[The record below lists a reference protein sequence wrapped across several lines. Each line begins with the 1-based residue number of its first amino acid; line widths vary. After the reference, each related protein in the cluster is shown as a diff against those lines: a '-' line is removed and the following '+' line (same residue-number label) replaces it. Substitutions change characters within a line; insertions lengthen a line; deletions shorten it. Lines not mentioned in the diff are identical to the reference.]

1 MRKILILTLRE
12 YRTSVRTKSFII
24 GLLLAPILMGGS
36 MIVFML
42 LKDKVDINDKKIAI
56 IDHSGIMADTL
67 VKVAEYRNTQEI
79 FNPETGE
86 KVRPAYILEI
96 VETDSASLFDTK
108 MELSDRVRSKDLH
121 AFIEIGPGVVHPA
134 EDPEKARILYF
145 SEHAFMDDVINW
157 FTWPINNRVRQIR
170 IEELNLDEEAV
181 GDLFHY
187 NYPERMGLINV
198 DRKTGDVQ
206 DAQHTDELQTF
217 LIPYIMV
224 LLMFLMVMMSAVPLL
239 TAVMEE
245 KIERIAEVLLG
256 SVTPFQFMMGKILGS
271 ISVSLTVS
279 AVYVI
284 AGIIAAKQMN
294 VGDMIPYHVLPWFF
308 VYLILF
314 VVMVGSAMAALG
326 SACNDNKDAQSLQFP
341 AMIPVI
347 LPLFIMVPIIQNPA
361 GSMATT
367 LSLLP
372 PFTPS
377 LMVIRLATPVTIPLW
392 QPVAGL
398 VGVILF
404 TLFSVWAGGRIF
416 RTLILMQGVKPKLGN
431 LMKLVFRG

>member
-24 GLLLAPILMGGS
+24 GLLLAPLLMGGS

-56 IDHSGIMADTL
+56 IDHSEIMADTL
-67 VKVAEYRNTQEI
+67 VKTAEYRNSHEI
-79 FNPETGE
+79 FDPETGE
-86 KVRPAYILEI
+86 KVRSAYILEI
-96 VETDSASLFDTK
+96 IESDSASLFETK
-108 MELSDRVRSKDLH
+108 IKLSDRVRSKDLH
-121 AFIEIGPGVVHPA
+121 AFIEIGPGIVHPA
-134 EDPEKARILYF
+134 DDPEKARIIYY

-170 IEELNLDEEAV
+170 IDELDLDEEAV

-206 DAQHTDELQTF
+206 DAQHTNELQTF

-271 ISVSLTVS
+271 ISVSMTVS

-284 AGIIAAKQMN
+284 AGIVAAKQMN
-294 VGDMIPYHVLPWFF
+294 VGDMIPYHILPWFF

-314 VVMVGSAMAALG
+314 VIMVGSAMAALG

-367 LSLLP
+367 LSLIP
-372 PFTPS
+372 PFTPT
-377 LMVIRLATPVTIPLW
+377 LMIIRLATPVTIPIW

-431 LMKLVFRG
+431 LVKLVLRG

>member
-1 MRKILILTLRE
+1 MRKIFILTLRE

-24 GLLLAPILMGGS
+24 GLLLAPVLMGGS

-42 LKDKVDINDKKIAI
+42 LKDKVDINDKRIAI

-67 VKVAEYRNTQEI
+67 VKTAEYRNANELTD
-79 FNPETGE
+79 PETGE

-96 VETDSASLFDTK
+96 IETDSASLFETK
-108 MELSDRVRSKDLH
+108 MKLSDRVRSKELH
-121 AFIEIGPGVVHPA
+121 AFIEIGPGIVHPA
-134 EDPEKARILYF
+134 DDPEKARILYY

-170 IEELNLDEEAV
+170 IDELNLDEEEI

-187 NYPERMGLINV
+187 NYPQRMGLINV
-198 DRKTGDVQ
+198 DKKTGDVQ
-206 DAQHTDELQTF
+206 DAQRTDELQTF

-284 AGIIAAKQMN
+284 AGIVAAKQMD
-294 VGDMIPYHVLPWFF
+294 VGEMIPYHVLPWFF

-314 VVMVGSAMAALG
+314 VIMVGSAMAALG

-367 LSLLP
+367 LSLIP
-372 PFTPS
+372 PFTPT
-377 LMVIRLATPVTIPLW
+377 LMIIRLATPVTIPAW
-392 QPVAGL
+392 QPIAGL
-398 VGVILF
+398 AGVILF
-404 TLFSVWAGGRIF
+404 TLFSVWAGGRVF

-431 LMKLVFRG
+431 LLKLVFRG

>member
-24 GLLLAPILMGGS
+24 GLLLAPLLMGGS

-67 VKVAEYRNTQEI
+67 VKTAEYRNSYEI
-79 FNPETGE
+79 FDPETGE
-86 KVRPAYILEI
+86 KVRPAYLLEI
-96 VETDSASLFDTK
+96 IESDSASLFETK
-108 MELSDRVRSKDLH
+108 MKLSDRVRSRDLH
-121 AFIEIGPGVVHPA
+121 AFIEIGPGIVHPA
-134 EDPEKARILYF
+134 DDPEKARILYY

-170 IEELNLDEEAV
+170 IDELDLDEEAV

-198 DRKTGDVQ
+198 DRKTGDVK
-206 DAQHTDELQTF
+206 DAQHTNELQTF

-271 ISVSLTVS
+271 ISVSMTVS

-284 AGIIAAKQMN
+284 AGIVAAKQMN

-314 VVMVGSAMAALG
+314 VIMVGSAMAALG

-347 LPLFIMVPIIQNPA
+347 LPLFIMVPIIQNPV

-367 LSLLP
+367 LSLIP
-372 PFTPS
+372 PFTPT
-377 LMVIRLATPVTIPLW
+377 LMIIRLATPVTIPIW

-398 VGVILF
+398 AGVILF

-431 LMKLVFRG
+431 LLKLVFRG

>member
-1 MRKILILTLRE
+1 M
-12 YRTSVRTKSFII
+12 V
-24 GLLLAPILMGGS
+24 
-36 MIVFML
+36 VFML

-67 VKVAEYRNTQEI
+67 VKTAEYRNKQEI
-79 FNPETGE
+79 YDPETGD

-96 VETDSASLFDTK
+96 IETDSASLFKTK
-108 MELSDRVRSKDLH
+108 MELSDRVRSRDLH
-121 AFIEIGPGVVHPA
+121 AFLEIGPGIVHPA
-134 EDPEKARILYF
+134 DDPEKARILYY

-157 FTWPINNRVRQIR
+157 FTWPINTRVREIR
-170 IEELNLDEEAV
+170 IDELNLDEEEV

-198 DRKTGDVQ
+198 DRKTGSVQ
-206 DAQHTDELQTF
+206 DAKHTNELQTF

-224 LLMFLMVMMSAVPLL
+224 LLMFMMVMMSAIPLL

-271 ISVSLTVS
+271 ISVSMTVS

-284 AGIIAAKQMN
+284 AGIVAAKQMD

-314 VVMVGSAMAALG
+314 VIMVGSAMAALG

-347 LPLFIMVPIIQNPA
+347 LPLFIMVPIIQNPV
-361 GSMATT
+361 GSLATT
-367 LSLLP
+367 LSLIP
-372 PFTPS
+372 PFTPT
-377 LMVIRLATPVTIPLW
+377 LMIIRLATPVTIPTW

-404 TLFSVWAGGRIF
+404 TLFSVWAGGRVF

-431 LMKLVFRG
+431 LLKLVFRG

>member
-24 GLLLAPILMGGS
+24 GLLLAPVLMGGS

-67 VKVAEYRNTQEI
+67 IKTAEYRNSHEI
-79 FNPETGE
+79 FDPETGE

-96 VETDSASLFDTK
+96 IESDSASLFETK
-108 MELSDRVRSKDLH
+108 MKLSDRVRSKDLH
-121 AFIEIGPGVVHPA
+121 AFIEIGPGIVHPA
-134 EDPEKARILYF
+134 DDPEKARIIYY

-170 IEELNLDEEAV
+170 IDELDLDEEAV

-206 DAQHTDELQTF
+206 DAQHTNELQTF

-271 ISVSLTVS
+271 ISVSMTVS

-284 AGIIAAKQMN
+284 AGIVAAKQMN
-294 VGDMIPYHVLPWFF
+294 VGDMIPYHILPWFF

-314 VVMVGSAMAALG
+314 VIMVGSAMAALG

-361 GSMATT
+361 GSLATT
-367 LSLLP
+367 LSLIP
-372 PFTPS
+372 PFTPT
-377 LMVIRLATPVTIPLW
+377 LMIIRLATPVTIPVW

-431 LMKLVFRG
+431 LVKLVFRG

>member
-24 GLLLAPILMGGS
+24 GLLLAPLLMGGS

-67 VKVAEYRNTQEI
+67 VKTAEYRNSHEI
-79 FNPETGE
+79 FDPETGE
-86 KVRPAYILEI
+86 KVRSAYILEI
-96 VETDSASLFDTK
+96 IESDSASLFETK
-108 MELSDRVRSKDLH
+108 IKLSDRVRSKDLH
-121 AFIEIGPGVVHPA
+121 AFIEIGPGIVHPA
-134 EDPEKARILYF
+134 DDPEKARIIYY

-170 IEELNLDEEAV
+170 IDELDLDEEAV
-181 GDLFHY
+181 GDLFYY

-206 DAQHTDELQTF
+206 DAQHTNELQTF

-271 ISVSLTVS
+271 ISVSMTVS

-284 AGIIAAKQMN
+284 AGIVAAKQMN

-314 VVMVGSAMAALG
+314 VIMVGSAMAALG

-367 LSLLP
+367 LSLIP
-372 PFTPS
+372 PFTPT
-377 LMVIRLATPVTIPLW
+377 LMIIRLATPVTIPVW
-392 QPVAGL
+392 QPFAGL

-431 LMKLVFRG
+431 LVKLVFRG

>member
-1 MRKILILTLRE
+1 MRKIIILALRE

-24 GLLLAPILMGGS
+24 GLVLAPLLMGGS

-42 LKDKVDINDKKIAI
+42 LKDNVDTKDKRIAL

-67 VKVAEYRNTQEI
+67 LRIAEYRNENEI
-79 FNPETGE
+79 FDQETGE
-86 KVRPAYILEI
+86 KTRPAYLIEI
-96 VETDSASLFDTK
+96 IEPDSATLFDQK
-108 MELSDRVRSKDLH
+108 IILSDRVRSRELH
-121 AFIEIGPGVVHPA
+121 AFIEIGPEIIHPG
-134 EDPEKARILYF
+134 EDGEKARIKYY

-157 FTWPINNRVRQIR
+157 VSWPINNRIRQIR
-170 IEELNLDEEAV
+170 IAGLNLDEEAV
-181 GDLFHY
+181 GDLFY
-187 NYPERMGLINV
+187 WNNIESMGLINV
-198 DRKTGDVQ
+198 DKKTGDVQ
-206 DAQHTDELQTF
+206 DAERTNELQTF

-271 ISVSLTVS
+271 ISVSLTIS

-284 AGIIAAKQMN
+284 AGIIAANQMD
-294 VGDMIPYHVLPWFF
+294 VGDMIPFHVLPWFF

-314 VVMVGSAMAALG
+314 VIMVGSAMAALG

-347 LPLFIMVPIIQNPA
+347 LPLFIMVPIIQNPV
-361 GSMATT
+361 GSLATT
-367 LSLLP
+367 LSLIP
-372 PFTPS
+372 PFTPT
-377 LMVIRLATPVTIPLW
+377 LMIIRLATPVTIPIW
-392 QPVAGL
+392 QPVVGL
-398 VGVILF
+398 IGVIIF
-404 TLFSVWAGGRIF
+404 TIFSVWAGGRIF
-416 RTLILMQGVKPKLGN
+416 RTLILMQGTKPKLGN
-431 LMKLVFRG
+431 LVKMVFRG

>member
-24 GLLLAPILMGGS
+24 GLLLAPVLMGGS

-67 VKVAEYRNTQEI
+67 VKTAEYRNSHEI
-79 FNPETGE
+79 FDPETGE
-86 KVRPAYILEI
+86 KVRSAYILEI
-96 VETDSASLFDTK
+96 IESDSASLFETK
-108 MELSDRVRSKDLH
+108 IKLSDRVRSKDLH
-121 AFIEIGPGVVHPA
+121 AFIEIGPGIVHPA
-134 EDPEKARILYF
+134 DDPEKARIIYY

-170 IEELNLDEEAV
+170 IDELDLDEEAV

-206 DAQHTDELQTF
+206 DAQHTNELQTF

-271 ISVSLTVS
+271 ISVSMTVS

-284 AGIIAAKQMN
+284 AGIVAAKQMN

-314 VVMVGSAMAALG
+314 VIMVGSAMAALG

-367 LSLLP
+367 LSLIP
-372 PFTPS
+372 PFTPT
-377 LMVIRLATPVTIPLW
+377 LMIIRLATPVTIPIW

-431 LMKLVFRG
+431 LVKLVLRG

>member
-24 GLLLAPILMGGS
+24 GLLLAPVLMGGS

-42 LKDKVDINDKKIAI
+42 LKDKVDVNDKTIAI

-67 VKVAEYRNTQEI
+67 VKTAEYRNAHEI
-79 FNPETGE
+79 YDPETGE

-96 VETDSASLFDTK
+96 IETDSSSLFETK

-121 AFIEIGPGVVHPA
+121 AFMEIGPGIVHPA
-134 EDPEKARILYF
+134 ADPGKARILYY

-170 IEELNLDEEAV
+170 IDELNLDEEAV

-206 DAQHTDELQTF
+206 DAQRTDELQTF

-256 SVTPFQFMMGKILGS
+256 SVTP
-271 ISVSLTVS
+271 
-279 AVYVI
+279 
-284 AGIIAAKQMN
+284 
-294 VGDMIPYHVLPWFF
+294 
-308 VYLILF
+308 LI
-314 VVMVGSAMAALG
+314 
-326 SACNDNKDAQSLQFP
+326 K
-341 AMIPVI
+341 
-347 LPLFIMVPIIQNPA
+347 
-361 GSMATT
+361 T
-367 LSLLP
+367 LSRHASVVSMVSGSLLI
-372 PFTPS
+372 
-377 LMVIRLATPVTIPLW
+377 V
-392 QPVAGL
+392 
-398 VGVILF
+398 VGVLIF
-404 TLFSVWAGGRIF
+404 T
-416 RTLILMQGVKPKLGN
+416 GN
-431 LMKLVFRG
+431 LANFTF

>member
-24 GLLLAPILMGGS
+24 GLLLAPLLMGGS

-56 IDHSGIMADTL
+56 IDHSEIMADTL
-67 VKVAEYRNTQEI
+67 VKTAEYRNSHEI
-79 FNPETGE
+79 FDPETGE
-86 KVRPAYILEI
+86 KVRSAYILEI
-96 VETDSASLFDTK
+96 IESDSASLFETK
-108 MELSDRVRSKDLH
+108 IKLSDRVRSKDLH
-121 AFIEIGPGVVHPA
+121 AFIEIGPGIVHPA
-134 EDPEKARILYF
+134 DDPEKARIIYY

-170 IEELNLDEEAV
+170 IDELDLDEEAV

-206 DAQHTDELQTF
+206 DAQHTNELQTF

-271 ISVSLTVS
+271 ISVSMTVS

-284 AGIIAAKQMN
+284 AGIVAAKQMN

-314 VVMVGSAMAALG
+314 VIMVGSAMAALG

-367 LSLLP
+367 LSLIP
-372 PFTPS
+372 PFTPT
-377 LMVIRLATPVTIPLW
+377 LMIIRLATPVTIPIW

-431 LMKLVFRG
+431 LVKLVLRG

>member
-1 MRKILILTLRE
+1 
-12 YRTSVRTKSFII
+12 
-24 GLLLAPILMGGS
+24 

-67 VKVAEYRNTQEI
+67 VKTAEYRNTHEI
-79 FNPETGE
+79 YDPETGE

-96 VETDSASLFDTK
+96 IETDSASLFETK
-108 MELSDRVRSKDLH
+108 MKLSDRVRSKELH
-121 AFIEIGPGVVHPA
+121 AFMEIGPGIVHPA
-134 EDPEKARILYF
+134 DDPEKARILYY

-170 IEELNLDEEAV
+170 VDELNLDEEEI

-198 DRKTGDVQ
+198 DKKTGDVQ
-206 DAQHTDELQTF
+206 DAQRTDELQTF
-217 LIPYIMV
+217 LIPYILV

-245 KIERIAEVLLG
+245 KLERIAEVLLG

-271 ISVSLTVS
+271 ISVSMTVS

-284 AGIIAAKQMN
+284 AGIVAAKQMD

-314 VVMVGSAMAALG
+314 VIMVGSAMAALG

-367 LSLLP
+367 LSLIP
-372 PFTPS
+372 PFTPA
-377 LMVIRLATPVTIPLW
+377 LMIIRLSTPVTIPVW

-404 TLFSVWAGGRIF
+404 TLFSVWAGGRVF

-431 LMKLVFRG
+431 LLRLVFRG